1 MSNAINYL
9 VYNDIII
16 DIKYDVL
23 VFVLHYFLCQ
33 IFFLKKRRTYIEF
46 YLEFTLSQNLESLS
60 MRYTLIHLKILCK

>member
-33 IFFLKKRRTYIEF
+33 IFFLKKKE
-46 YLEFTLSQNLESLS
+46 EHTLSFILNLP
-60 MRYTLIHLKILCK
+60 YLKIWKVCQ